1 MRLSAKTDYALR
13 ACTEIA
19 SRNGGKPA
27 SSEELSARQDIPPH
41 FLKELLP
48 ELGRAGI
55 LESRRGRSGGWS
67 LTRPAEQVSV
77 ADVIR
82 AVDGPLASIDG
93 VQPQDLHYRGS
104 ARPYREIWVAVR
116 WSLRNLL
123 ESVTIADVAAGN
135 LPDLISTAIDQPDAW
150 TAR

>member
-19 SRNGGKPA
+19 ARNGGKPA
-27 SSEELSARQDIPPH
+27 SADEISARQDIPAH
-41 FLKELLP
+41 FLKDLLP

-55 LESRRGRSGGWS
+55 LESRRGRAGGWS
-67 LTRPAEQVSV
+67 LSRPADQVSV

-82 AVDGPLASIDG
+82 AIDGPLASIDG

-104 ARPYREIWVAVR
+104 ARPYREVWVAVR
-116 WSLRNLL
+116 SSLRSLL
-123 ESVTIADVAAGN
+123 ESVTIADVAAGE
-135 LPDLISTAIDQPDAW
+135 LPELITTAADQPDAW
-150 TAR
+150 SSR